1 MVTVKSSSP
10 ISATSQNHLRAM
22 LSGSGSSSSLVAES
36 QTVMSTVLEVLSVSL
51 LLLCTRTLHE
61 AKPLCDMLQV
71 LGILAQADSMGVLPK
86 IDETIWRTLLV
97 ACASTGGDVMRKV
110 ACVVFDTLTAC
121 GITPDAL
128 TYGSYTRALAATKY
142 AHEISPCGH
151 QIDQFLYLEEIGLA
165 WFQQRSAV
173 IEQSQADISVVETRS
188 NVPKGGGML
197 STMFTRKKRTS
208 FPASRRRVST
218 RLSGGLETTG
228 ASDAAV
234 NIAAQLGLVRPA
246 AAYALLCPQGVFLS
260 AAPRYMASF
269 ERSDALDDLSQELS
283 GRMSKLMLDYKSN
296 LPPVWMNNRGAST
309 SNKKAATIQKLD
321 LSLFAE
327 KKTFDNNPSPRA
339 GHDPN
344 TNGESLKDLFGPGA
358 STASTDSFELKKTV
372 REEAES
378 RSGAYMASAMEASS
392 VAASTVKHY
401 GNILIGGIPASK
413 RTTTAVPV
421 DVLQSIVRSQAP
433 APPSLLDAVSKQ
445 ETPSPPQVS
454 PINPSMS
461 RMTRLTQS
469 VFSNPFQ
476 TKEKEKPKELV
487 ENVVSL
493 VPVQSTAIVA
503 LQPDALITKADH
515 SSISNQYSE
524 APLVEDDSDRRGS
537 SISVRFSDDEADDS
551 DDDLLSRRS
560 SSASIRIKDGSSKSD
575 SNIGSGASV
584 RRSSLGDAAK
594 PGSAKAVSISQL
606 STRPVSTN
614 GEHKVI
620 TSDVTYTSH
629 TLTTV
634 AQSAYSKHLQITND

>member
-1 MVTVKSSSP
+1 
-10 ISATSQNHLRAM
+10 M
-22 LSGSGSSSSLVAES
+22 LSGSGSSSSLVVES
-36 QTVMSTVLEVLSVSL
+36 QVVMSTVLEVLSVSL

-173 IEQSQADISVVETRS
+173 IEQSQADISVVESRS

-197 STMFTRKKRTS
+197 STMFTRSKKRTNV
-208 FPASRRRVST
+208 PASRRRVST

-269 ERSDALDDLSQELS
+269 ERSDAIDDLSQELT
-283 GRMSKLMLDYKSN
+283 GRMSKLMLDYKSYA
-296 LPPVWMNNRGAST
+296 PPVWMNNRGASAA
-309 SNKKAATIQKLD
+309 NKKTANIQKLD

-327 KKTFDNNPSPRA
+327 KKIFDNNPSPTA
-339 GHDPN
+339 GQDPSAN
-344 TNGESLKDLFGPGA
+344 AESLRDLFGPGA
-358 STASTDSFELKKTV
+358 STASTDSYELKKTM

-378 RSGAYMASAMEASS
+378 RGVAYMNSAMEASS
-392 VAASTVKHY
+392 VAASTVKHF
-401 GNILIGGIPASK
+401 GSILIGGIPAPK
-413 RTTTAVPV
+413 RANAAVPV

-433 APPSLLDAVSKQ
+433 APANLLEAASKQ
-445 ETPSPPQVS
+445 DSPSPPQAS
-454 PINPSMS
+454 PTNHSVS
-461 RMTRLTQS
+461 RMARLTQS
-469 VFSNPFQ
+469 VFLNPFQ
-476 TKEKEKPKELV
+476 TKEKEKPKEKDLV
-487 ENVVSL
+487 EHTITFSPAPVAAVVA
-493 VPVQSTAIVA
+493 P
-503 LQPDALITKADH
+503 QPDSLNTKTDH
-515 SSISNQYSE
+515 TSISNQYTE
-524 APLVEDDSDRRGS
+524 APLAEDDSDRRGS
-537 SISVRFSDDEADDS
+537 GISVRFSDDEADDS
-551 DDDLLSRRS
+551 DDDPLSRRS

-575 SNIGSGASV
+575 SNIGNGTSA

-594 PGSAKAVSISQL
+594 PGSAKAASASHLSIRSE
-606 STRPVSTN
+606 N

-620 TSDVTYTSH
+620 PSDIILSPLFMRSLRSCRAPILNIYKSPR
-629 TLTTV
+629 
-634 AQSAYSKHLQITND
+634 